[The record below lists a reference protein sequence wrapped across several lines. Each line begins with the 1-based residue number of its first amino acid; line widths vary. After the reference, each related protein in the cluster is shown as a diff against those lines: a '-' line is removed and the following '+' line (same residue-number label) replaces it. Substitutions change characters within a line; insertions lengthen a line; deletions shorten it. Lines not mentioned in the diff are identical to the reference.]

1 MAYFN
6 PMAMDQNDEQRLRA
20 IAEELAKVAKE
31 NAVKESKPQWQGNV
45 TALYQLLGIA
55 VIVVGLIGFLID
67 SRSTQNSQQ
76 RDIMELREQFRELST
91 QVRTLERFI
100 DQNIRK

>member
-1 MAYFN
+1 
-6 PMAMDQNDEQRLRA
+6 MAMDQNDEQRLRA

-31 NAVKESKPQWQGNV
+31 NAAKESKPQWQGNV
-45 TALYQLLGIA
+45 TALYQLLGIV

-67 SRSTQNSQQ
+67 SRSTQNSHEQAIAQ
-76 RDIMELREQFRELST
+76 LREQVRELSS
-91 QVRTLERFI
+91 QVRATERFI